1 MKEQSNNQTEIHA
14 HIKGMHCAACS
25 TRIEKVVGGLSGV
38 VDATVNL
45 AAESVFL
52 KFDSDIINVDKI
64 GKQVAD
70 LGFELVLPVDTARL
84 DLQIGGMHCAACSS
98 RIEKVV
104 GGLAGV
110 EIAQVNLTTESAMVS
125 YDQKIISSRKIR
137 ETIESL
143 GFTAQPVSGQQNVL
157 AERQKEAQVRLKLMK
172 KRLLPAFIFATLLL
186 IVSMGEM
193 VGLPMPSFINPHNA
207 PRNFALLQFFL
218 VLPILWSGKNFYLNG
233 FPALIRRSPNMDS
246 LIAVGT
252 GAAFIYSTWNLVE
265 IMLGVNVMVRVMDLY
280 FESAGVLIALVS
292 LGKYLETR
300 SKAKTSDAISQLMK
314 LVPEQAILIKDGLQT
329 TILVEEI
336 EVGDLLLIKPGDR
349 VPVDGKVTKGR
360 SAVDES
366 MLTGE
371 SIPVS
376 KGPGDS
382 IVGATLNTNGILE
395 ITAEKVGQDTVLSRI
410 VKMVQDAQGSKAP
423 IANLADTI
431 SLYFVPIVMAIA
443 LLSGV
448 SWYVFGGAEFSFAL
462 RIFVAVMVI
471 ACPCA
476 MGLATPT
483 SIMVGT
489 GRGAQLGVLVKG
501 GGALE
506 MAKNVQAI
514 IFDKTGT
521 LTYGK
526 PALTDFVPVAEE
538 GLDRDMLLRL
548 VASAENASEH
558 PLAEA
563 IVRKA
568 HDEGFTLFS
577 PDTFNAIP
585 GRGIEADVEGSSLLF
600 GNLELIE
607 ERGVSGVTPKVHET
621 AGGVAAEGRTA
632 LYLAVNGRV
641 EAVVGIADQIKDET
655 PQTIARLKQMGLQVI
670 MLTGDHRAT
679 AEAIAKQAGIDE
691 VIAQVMPEEK
701 AAKVKEIQAKGLKV
715 AMVGDGIND
724 APAMAL
730 ADVGIAMGTGID
742 VAIESGDI
750 VLMKG
755 DLGGVVTALQLS
767 RATMRNIKQNLF
779 WAFAYNVI
787 GIPVAAGLLYVFGGP
802 TLNPMIAG
810 GAMAL
815 SSVSVVSNALRLRFF
830 NPKL

>member
-1 MKEQSNNQTEIHA
+1 
-14 HIKGMHCAACS
+14 MHCAACS
-25 TRIEKVVGGLSGV
+25 TRIEKVVGATVGV
-38 VDATVNL
+38 IEATVNL

-52 KFDSDIINVDKI
+52 KFEPDRITVDQI
-64 GKQVAD
+64 GKQIAD
-70 LGFELVLPVDTARL
+70 LGFELILPAETASL
-84 DLQIGGMHCAACSS
+84 DLQIGGMSCASCSS

-104 GGLAGV
+104 GGMLGV
-110 EIAQVNLTTESAMVS
+110 ETAEVNLAAESAMVH
-125 YDQKIISSRKIR
+125 YDPKITSSRKIR
-137 ETIESL
+137 EAIGSL

-157 AERQKEAQVRLKLMK
+157 AERQKEAQLRLKQME
-172 KRLLPAFIFATLLL
+172 KRLLPAFVFAILLL
-186 IVSMGEM
+186 TVSMGEM
-193 VGLPMPSFINPHNA
+193 VGLPMPAVINPHNS
-207 PRNFALLQFFL
+207 PFNFALLQFFL

-233 FPALIRRSPNMDS
+233 FPALFRRSPNMDS
-246 LIAVGT
+246 LIAIGT
-252 GAAFIYSTWNLVE
+252 GAAFIYSTWNLIE
-265 IMLGVNVMVRVMDLY
+265 IMLGINVMVRVMDLY

-300 SKAKTSDAISQLMK
+300 SKSKTSDAISQLMK
-314 LVPEQAILIKDGLQT
+314 LVPEQAILIKDGVQT
-329 TILVEEI
+329 AILVEEI
-336 EVGDLLLIKPGDR
+336 EVGDQLLIKPGDR
-349 VPVDGKVTKGR
+349 VPVDGKVVKGR
-360 SAVDES
+360 SSIDES

-376 KGPGDS
+376 KGPGDP

-395 ITAEKVGQDTVLSRI
+395 IIAEKVGQDTVLSRI

-443 LLSGV
+443 VLSGL
-448 SWYVFGGAEFSFAL
+448 SWYFLGGAEFSFAL

-526 PALTDFVPVAEE
+526 PALTDFVLVAEG
-538 GLDRDMLLRL
+538 GLTKESLFRL

-568 HDEGFTLFS
+568 QAEGITLVS
-577 PDTFNAIP
+577 PDTFTAIP
-585 GRGIEADVEGSSLLF
+585 GRGIEAEVEGSSLLF

-607 ERGVSGVTPKVHET
+607 ERGSSGITQKVHDT
-621 AGGVAAEGRTA
+621 AAGFAAEGRTA

-641 EAVVGIADQIKDET
+641 EAVVGIADQIKEET
-655 PQTIARLKQMGLQVI
+655 PRTIARLKQMGLQVI

-779 WAFAYNVI
+779 WAFAYNIV
-787 GIPVAAGLLYVFGGP
+787 GIPVAAGLLYIFGGP

-830 NPKL
+830 SPKL